1 MHILIGHIIQ
11 LFTGTNTKLETA
23 LTIFPDLL
31 ILLGWSM
38 RNCTV
43 FHSVLGRISIRNLF
57 SEEQIYLKGHFKNG
71 QTRQL
76 LRLVSLLDANYSPIV
91 HSTTVTECNTAL
103 IEEEDRSS
111 AKLSNFK
118 QVWYLY

>member
-23 LTIFPDLL
+23 LTIFPDWL
-31 ILLGWSM
+31 IVLGWSM
-38 RNCTV
+38 HNCTV

-76 LRLVSLLDANYSPIV
+76 LVSLLDANYSPIV
-91 HSTTVTECNTAL
+91 HSTPVTECNTAL
-103 IEEEDRSS
+103 IVEEDSSS